1 MKATIELLKPEDVPR
16 LWDLCQEQNERD
28 GTDYGPPNCFLPE
41 RDKDG
46 ALNWTPN
53 PNVPLA
59 LKLVSGGR
67 ILQGYTFE
75 RRLEFASY
83 GTNPRATAAALRE
96 LPAAML
102 LLEQMG
108 YEGFHAAVPHAHLD
122 AWLGT
127 LGERLRM
134 QRDDD
139 RLAHFYR
146 RFREAK

>member
-1 MKATIELLKPEDVPR
+1 METRLLNVTPSDVPK
-16 LWDLCQEQNERD
+16 LWDLCREQNERD
-28 GTDYGPPNCFLPE
+28 GTDYGPPNCFLSE

-46 ALNWTPN
+46 ELKWTQN

-59 LKLVSGGR
+59 LKLVSGGQ

-75 RRLEFASY
+75 RRLEFSSF
-83 GTNPRATAAALRE
+83 GTNARATAAALRE

-108 YEGFHAAVPHAHLD
+108 YEGFHAAVPHTHLD

-127 LGERLRM
+127 LGKRLKM

-146 RFREAK
+146 RFREGL